1 MGTQIMRDK
10 MISYPNGFHEEIEKY
25 ASELEVTCDYY
36 LSEFYLQTNNN
47 SSPTKW
53 QQFVTASLT
62 INVTN

>member
-10 MISYPNGFHEEIEKY
+10 MISYPDGFYEEIEKY

-47 SSPTKW
+47 SSPTK
-53 QQFVTASLT
+53 
-62 INVTN
+62 

>member
-1 MGTQIMRDK
+1 MERQIMRDK
-10 MISYPNGFHEEIEKY
+10 MITYTPDMYEEIEKY